1 MITLTNRTEVNPG
14 YLIDSLREFAK
25 TTQSTDV
32 TWTPESQVESIFQNM
47 HGTIFI
53 EVQHDQFINVVAD
66 DYTVT
71 TSMNEEIW
79 NVYAVDDDEDNF
91 EDVVSLQIM
100 KDIINKFN

>member
-1 MITLTNRTEVNPG
+1 MITLTNHTEVNSG
-14 YLIDSLREFAK
+14 FLMDSLRKFAK
-25 TTQSTDV
+25 ITQSSDV

-53 EVQHDQFINVVAD
+53 EVQDDQFINVIVD

-71 TSMNEEIW
+71 TSINEETW
-79 NVYAVDDDEDNF
+79 NVYAVDEDEDNF